1 MDISTVLIE
10 IIMVAGLVIL
20 TALIAVVIPREMDI
34 YTVKGRGDPEYL
46 ENVEIIRAIRA
57 IAKREGEGNG
67 KL

>member
-1 MDISTVLIE
+1 MDISTALIG

-34 YTVKGRGDPEYL
+34 YTVKKNRGNPEYL
-46 ENVEIIRAIRA
+46 ENVEIIKA
-57 IAKREGEGNG
+57 IAKKGGSNNG

>member
-10 IIMVAGLVIL
+10 IMMIAGLVIL
-20 TALIAVVIPREMDI
+20 VALIAVVIPREVDI
-34 YTVKGRGDPEYL
+34 YTVKRGRGGPEYL
-46 ENVEIIRAIRA
+46 ENVEIIKA

>member
-10 IIMVAGLVIL
+10 IIMIAGLVIL
-20 TALIAVVIPREMDI
+20 VALIAVVIPREVDI
-34 YTVKGRGDPEYL
+34 YTVRKGRGDPEYL
-46 ENVEIIRAIRA
+46 ENIEIIKA